1 MAERINIVLA
11 TDNNYAQH
19 ATVTMV
25 SALCNSE
32 FPNKL
37 RFFVIDDNIGNE
49 NKQKMQL
56 SVNNL
61 GGQICFVKE
70 NNTVLDNV
78 FVSGNLT
85 RAAYFRL
92 DIPNILPNY
101 IDRVIYLDCDLLLL
115 KDVYALWQIDL
126 QGMPLAAA
134 EDFGILAS
142 SSKCAEKIKNLA
154 WNKKYSYFNSGVLI
168 IDVKQ
173 WREKKFAK
181 KLLEL
186 VATRNFRHH
195 DQDALNFLFM
205 NSWMKLPLQWNVI
218 PTVFNMPLLTLFN
231 SDLRHEA
238 LNALK
243 AVSIIHYAGGYK
255 PWEYEKHDGFNDK
268 YYEYLSKTQYCNDT
282 MPQPN
287 PNKKGHSLNRQLW
300 RLRWSEWIKK
310 LLNK

>member
-1 MAERINIVLA
+1 MAEKINIVLA

-19 ATVTMV
+19 ATVTMA
-25 SALCNSE
+25 SALCNSK
-32 FPNKL
+32 FPDKL
-37 RFFVIDDNIGNE
+37 HFFVIDDNIGYD

-56 SVNNL
+56 SVEKL
-61 GGQICFVKE
+61 GGQICFVKAR
-70 NNTVLDNV
+70 NTVLENV

-101 IDRVIYLDCDLLLL
+101 VAKAIYLDCDLLVL
-115 KDVYALWQIDL
+115 KDVNILWQMDL
-126 QGMPLAAA
+126 QGKPLAAA
-134 EDFGILAS
+134 EDFGILS
-142 SSKCAEKIKNLA
+142 SSNKRAEKTKNLA
-154 WNKKYSYFNSGVLI
+154 WNREYSYFNSGVLI

-181 KLLEL
+181 KLFEL
-186 VATRNFRHH
+186 VAMTNFRHH
-195 DQDALNFLFM
+195 DQDALNSLFM

-218 PTVFNMPLLTLFN
+218 PPIFNMPLRTLFN
-231 SDLRHEA
+231 SDLRYEA

-268 YYEYLSKTQYCNDT
+268 YYEYLSKTQYYNAK

-300 RLRWSEWIKK
+300 RLKWSEWVSN